1 MPIIKIVLA
10 VQAQL
15 LREMLARV
23 FARLEDFIIVNQ
35 LENLE
40 QLSTVIKKTEID
52 WVLTSTIHDQTKQSC
67 IDDFIQTHPTVCF
80 VDIAVDRDNVTF
92 NWLNN
97 HDVSF
102 SNLSLKEF
110 IGILKERCICRSPK

>member
-1 MPIIKIVLA
+1 MPILKIVLA
-10 VQAQL
+10 VQTQL

-23 FARLEDFIIVNQ
+23 FARLEDFIVVNQ
-35 LENLE
+35 LDNLE

-52 WVLTSTIHDQTKQSC
+52 WVLISTIHDQTKQSW
-67 IDDFIQTHPTVCF
+67 IDDFLQTHPTVCF
-80 VDIAVDRDNVTF
+80 VDIAVDRDDVTF

-102 SNLSLKEF
+102 SNLSLEEF
-110 IGILKERCICRSPK
+110 ISILEDRCICRSPR